1 MWLKKWK
8 KCQEKKL
15 RFGLFHKDP
24 VSSTPGPTLFSWKS
38 YTNVLVPGFSKN
50 PKYSKFSI
58 LSDFHF
64 CHLIGWDRSR
74 RKNHIILLFLF
85 ACVVISMRSVPL
97 KFRYLKTWFPVGD
110 AVWGGGTVLL
120 EDVHHWLWA
129 VRVHSSGPL
138 PVHSLFCAC
147 QWRCRLSVAV
157 WSCLHACCFLSTLPH
172 HDRILL
178 PIRIKGQDK
187 FSLQAA

>member
-1 MWLKKWK
+1 MSLKKWK
-8 KCQEKKL
+8 KGQEKKL
-15 RFGLFHKDP
+15 RIGLFHKDP
-24 VSSTPGPTLFSWKS
+24 VPSTPGPTPFSWNY
-38 YTNVLVPGFSKN
+38 YTNVPVPGFSKN
-50 PKYSKFSI
+50 PKYSEVSI

-74 RKNHIILLFLF
+74 RKNYIILLLLF

-97 KFRYLKTWFPVGD
+97 KLGYLNTWFALGD
-110 AVWGGGTVLL
+110 TVWGGGTVLL
-120 EDVHHWLWA
+120 EDIHLWLWT
-129 VRVHSSGPL
+129 VRAHSSGPL

-147 QWRCRLSVAV
+147 QGRCCLSVAV
-157 WSCLHACCFLSTLPH
+157 WSCLQACCLLSMLPH

-178 PIRIKGQDK
+178 PIRTKGQDK